1 MNEKNITL
9 FFKIIKINGIK
20 KNSEEEEEDHLITI
34 TLDKQSKEFVKNLF
48 F

>member
-20 KNSEEEEEDHLITI
+20 KNSEEEEDHLITI